1 MLHLKRK
8 NIFFGGDGL
17 FEISGLA
24 INYDVESYS
33 WASDVIEGGQ
43 TYAEC
48 YTLYLD
54 KWVEPRS
61 VSCLSR
67 VIVRV
72 REVFRKIS
80 QCNFKS

>member
-1 MLHLKRK
+1 M
-8 NIFFGGDGL
+8 GGDGL

-33 WASDVIEGGQ
+33 WASGVIEGGQ
-43 TYAEC
+43 AYVEC

-61 VSCLSR
+61 VSCLSS